1 MWPDSGKIDSS
12 ELGALIKEVMG
23 EELTPLELQ
32 RAMDV
37 LDEDGGGTEV
47 CLAVL
52 LPKFTPRLST
62 TI

>member
-1 MWPDSGKIDSS
+1 VVLWPDSGKIDSS

-52 LPKFTPRLST
+52 RGWWLLTAAA
-62 TI
+62 